1 MPHKNAVS
9 KHIVPPLAHFIAVA
23 AASGLV
29 PALRRALIPGVF
41 YMLDVCSKFE
51 LQQLHVVSDVAGQAV
66 LKSVR
71 DEHEEHHKF
80 KGKF

>member
-1 MPHKNAVS
+1 
-9 KHIVPPLAHFIAVA
+9 
-23 AASGLV
+23 
-29 PALRRALIPGVF
+29 
-41 YMLDVCSKFE
+41 MLDVCSKFE